1 MGIKDLFSPEEQ
13 IIGIDF
19 NNPIR
24 VLYAGRKKDKI
35 TIKNIYEE
43 SFSDDIFQ
51 GGQISKPEVVKEILR
66 KILKTFKVKK
76 GKVLFSILAQ
86 NTVIRFINFTYM
98 PEEEVREALR
108 WELERYIPF
117 PVEDVYFDY
126 QILGITERENTKE
139 YQLLL
144 VVSPSEILNSYLEI
158 IKDLNLEPEL
168 IDVSSFCA
176 IRTAIKER
184 KEIPE
189 ELTLFIYARDRF
201 VDLLISKNKKPFFF
215 RTLVTKNWFE
225 DEELDD
231 LSRSYAL
238 DEYLKEIFQ
247 NVNLFYMQYPGERIE
262 RLILLG
268 DNGLNQDFIEMLE
281 SMMGIKIEIFP
292 MSLNEMNIQVK
303 SKDALSTFQK
313 DLPKWC
319 VPLGLL
325 LWGKV

>member
-1 MGIKDLFSPEEQ
+1 MDIKDLFSSEEQ

-24 VLYAGRKKDKI
+24 VIHAGRRKNKI

-43 SFSDDIFQ
+43 NFSDDIFQ
-51 GGQISKPEVVKEILR
+51 GGQISKPEVIKETLR
-66 KILKTFKVKK
+66 KILKAFKIKK
-76 GKVLFSILAQ
+76 GKALFSIPAQ
-86 NTVIRFINFTYM
+86 NTVVRFINFTYM
-98 PEEEVREALR
+98 PEEEIREALR

-126 QILGITERENTKE
+126 QILGITERENAKE

-144 VVSPSEILNSYLEI
+144 VASPSEILNSYLEI

-168 IDVSSFCA
+168 IDISSFCA

-184 KEIPE
+184 KDIPDE
-189 ELTLFIYARDRF
+189 STLFIYARNRF
-201 VDLLISKNKKPFFF
+201 VDLVISKNKKPFFF
-215 RTLVTKNWFE
+215 RTLITKHWFE
-225 DEELDD
+225 DKELDD

-238 DEYLKEIFQ
+238 EEYLKEISQ
-247 NVNLFYMQYPGERIE
+247 NINLFYMQYPEERIE

-268 DNGLNQDFIEMLE
+268 DNVLNQDFIEMLE
-281 SMMGIKIEIFP
+281 SMMGLTIEVFP
-292 MSLNEMNIQVK
+292 MSLNEMNMQIK
-303 SKDALSTFQK
+303 SKDVLSTFQK

-325 LWGKV
+325 LWGRV